1 MPKEIVGMD
10 AEACL
15 NSFTAGD
22 TAIIVAGMWNIATLE
37 NIPEM
42 EGKWKTGNMW
52 AGPGG
57 AAALSYPHT
66 VNISASSAHKEEAGK
81 FLQFFYDNGYY
92 DQYTITSGVFSFTK
106 TFADS
111 EYAQDPML
119 APFIQ
124 DSAVGRNRP
133 ATSKYEE
140 FRSMYFNPGVQ
151 SMVAGEL
158 SPADFCVQ
166 MEEAFNSLHE

>member
-1 MPKEIVGMD
+1 MVFVFDIVILSDKYEQIMNFRTFIVD
-10 AEACL
+10 FHKLYETILKFLCI
-15 NSFTAGD
+15 FTNR
-22 TAIIVAGMWNIATLE
+22 TSLTRLW
-37 NIPEM
+37 PEF
-42 EGKWKTGNMW
+42 KS
-52 AGPGG
+52 
-57 AAALSYPHT
+57 ALSDIILTGFPA
-66 VNISASSAHKEEAGK
+66 SA
-81 FLQFFYDNGYY
+81 
-92 DQYTITSGVFSFTK
+92 FS
-106 TFADS
+106 S